1 MESTRVTIGRITHVT
16 VSAVLSNLRPINHP
30 AVAQQSKLTARRV
43 SLFISP
49 SGSPVHIYF
58 AKDRPRKIH
67 SPPHSVTDWL
77 YYPDIYTH
85 MTFYLNQIFSFVAST
100 RSLSPTFFRF
110 ISPALDPLSFPAD
123 VPSHTYTYTIV
134 RRSGQKERR
143 KRVERR
149 SKKKQSRRSEPL
161 YRARRRRRSGPSFR
175 LSDAEGRG

>member
-100 RSLSPTFFRF
+100 RSLSYFLPFHFAGARSIKFSGGRPLAHVHVHNRATVRPEREKKESRKKVKEETK
-110 ISPALDPLSFPAD
+110 SP
-123 VPSHTYTYTIV
+123 
-134 RRSGQKERR
+134 
-143 KRVERR
+143 
-149 SKKKQSRRSEPL
+149 
-161 YRARRRRRSGPSFR
+161 
-175 LSDAEGRG
+175 